1 MTAELTTPDAVATAL
16 RQRMR
21 VGYGLTVP
29 YARKWAIGG
38 CEPSHSLWS
47 FPHDE
52 IATLAAGLLQ
62 LDASVVATDTAVVIS
77 LPSGGVWVAADG
89 QHERA
94 STVMVG
100 RHGEDRAM
108 YVGNSAEVGLEI
120 IKGLCDP
127 PAPIPNSS
135 EILQIGFPGI
145 HDDELT
151 YVGSWQWY
159 IHGEA
164 RDDECVHRA
173 AHATLGA
180 IQTKLSRD
188 ADINDAVTLYLKHY
202 PGDNDGP
209 FDALYG
215 AAATATRNSVR
226 ALLDE
231 AMNIEVDW
239 NSLSLKEAGD
249 FVESVM
255 HKRHPELSARALT
268 RIGNYYTYL
277 VR

>member
-1 MTAELTTPDAVATAL
+1 MTAELTTPDDVDAAL

-62 LDASVVATDTAVVIS
+62 LDASVVATDTAVVIG

-89 QHERA
+89 QDERA
-94 STVMVG
+94 STVIVG

-108 YVGNSAEVGLEI
+108 YVGNSAEVVLEI
-120 IKGLCDP
+120 IRGLSDP
-127 PAPIPNSS
+127 PGPIPNAN

-145 HDDELT
+145 HDAELT

-164 RDDECVHRA
+164 RDDEYVHRA

-202 PGDNDGP
+202 PGDNDVA
-209 FDALYG
+209 FDARYG
-215 AAATATRNSVR
+215 SVATAIRHTVR

-239 NSLSLKEAGD
+239 NSLSLNEAGD
-249 FVESVM
+249 FIESVM
-255 HKRHPELSARALT
+255 HKRRPELSATALT
-268 RIGNYYTYL
+268 CIGNYYTYL

>member
-1 MTAELTTPDAVATAL
+1 MTAELTTPDDVATAL

-38 CEPSHSLWS
+38 CEPLHSLWS

-62 LDASVVATDTAVVIS
+62 LDASVAATDTAVAIG
-77 LPSGGVWVAADG
+77 LPSGGVWIAADG
-89 QHERA
+89 QDESA

-100 RHGEDRAM
+100 RHGEGRAM
-108 YVGNSAEVGLEI
+108 YVSNSAAVVLEI
-120 IKGLCDP
+120 IKGLSDP

-164 RDDECVHRA
+164 HDDEYVRRA

-188 ADINDAVTLYLKHY
+188 ADINDAVTLYLEHY
-202 PGDNDGP
+202 PGDNDKL
-209 FDALYG
+209 FDTLYR

-231 AMNIEVDW
+231 SMSIEVDW
-239 NSLSLKEAGD
+239 NSLSLNDAGD
-249 FVESVM
+249 FIESVM
-255 HKRHPELSARALT
+255 HKRHPELSTAALKY
-268 RIGNYYTYL
+268 IGNYYTYL
-277 VR
+277 MR